1 MASNPLSLFL
11 KSMLT
16 AMGFLIS
23 AVTLQQFTCIQYRHE
38 NCG

>member
-23 AVTLQQFTCIQYRHE
+23 AETLQ
-38 NCG
+38 